1 MKTKNKFNR
10 NEIYNHYIQNYSDE
24 LDNDEINEYI
34 DKIELI
40 HEHTD
45 NDIEFLSEV
54 KEFYNH
60 STVPIIVE
68 NDIETGE
75 TSFIGGFSELNGV
88 LDLNRMCT
96 ITYK

>member
-1 MKTKNKFNR
+1 MKTKNKFDR

-45 NDIEFLSEV
+45 NDIEFLKNQDIMEIDDIYMNLMFGE
-54 KEFYNH
+54 EFME
-60 STVPIIVE
+60 S
-68 NDIETGE
+68 NDKGRLREYPE
-75 TSFIGGFSELNGV
+75 
-88 LDLNRMCT
+88 
-96 ITYK
+96 

>member
-1 MKTKNKFNR
+1 MKTKKEFNR

-45 NDIEFLSEV
+45 NDIEFLKNQDIMEIDDIYMNLMFGEEFMKSNDKGRLREYSE
-54 KEFYNH
+54 
-60 STVPIIVE
+60 
-68 NDIETGE
+68 
-75 TSFIGGFSELNGV
+75 
-88 LDLNRMCT
+88 
-96 ITYK
+96 

>member
-1 MKTKNKFNR
+1 MKTKNKFDR

-45 NDIEFLSEV
+45 NDIEFLKSQDIMEIDDIYMNLMFGE
-54 KEFYNH
+54 EFME
-60 STVPIIVE
+60 S
-68 NDIETGE
+68 NDKGRLREYPE
-75 TSFIGGFSELNGV
+75 
-88 LDLNRMCT
+88 
-96 ITYK
+96 

>member
-1 MKTKNKFNR
+1 MKTKNKFDR

-45 NDIEFLSEV
+45 NDIEFLKNQDIMEIDDIYMNLMFGEEFMKSNDKGRLREYSE
-54 KEFYNH
+54 
-60 STVPIIVE
+60 
-68 NDIETGE
+68 
-75 TSFIGGFSELNGV
+75 
-88 LDLNRMCT
+88 
-96 ITYK
+96 

>member
-1 MKTKNKFNR
+1 MKTKKEFDR

-45 NDIEFLSEV
+45 NDIEFLKNQDIMEIDDIYMNLMFGEEFMESNDKGRLREYSE
-54 KEFYNH
+54 
-60 STVPIIVE
+60 
-68 NDIETGE
+68 
-75 TSFIGGFSELNGV
+75 
-88 LDLNRMCT
+88 
-96 ITYK
+96 

>member
-1 MKTKNKFNR
+1 MKTKKEFDR

-45 NDIEFLSEV
+45 NDIEFLKNQDIMEIDDIYMNLMFGEEFMKSNDKGRLREYSE
-54 KEFYNH
+54 
-60 STVPIIVE
+60 
-68 NDIETGE
+68 
-75 TSFIGGFSELNGV
+75 
-88 LDLNRMCT
+88 
-96 ITYK
+96 